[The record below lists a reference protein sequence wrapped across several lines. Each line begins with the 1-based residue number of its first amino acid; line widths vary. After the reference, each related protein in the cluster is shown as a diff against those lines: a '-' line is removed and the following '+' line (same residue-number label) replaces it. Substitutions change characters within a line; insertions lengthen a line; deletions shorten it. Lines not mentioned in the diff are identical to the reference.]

1 MPQRMKLAS
10 RRPQRTVSPQPAHIS
25 PSPSPFPKH
34 QAVPTCSLQA
44 SSQQSPSPGHTL
56 PPVKA
61 LIEHE
66 MKNGIP
72 ANRIV
77 LGGFSQVRS
86 L

>member
-10 RRPQRTVSPQPAHIS
+10 RRPQRTVRPQPTHIN
-25 PSPSPFPKH
+25 PSPSPKH

-44 SSQQSPSPGHTL
+44 SSSLLHPVIPS

-66 MKNGIP
+66 MRNGIP